1 MSIPYPQLRVLIVED
16 HAFTRL
22 LIKEVLQSL
31 GCQQGNIHEAE
42 DGASGLKALQEKRAD
57 LIICDWQ
64 MQPMDGLTF
73 VRKLRDPAKS
83 KNPFV
88 PIIFCTA
95 HTDMDLI
102 QRARDTGVTEVMT
115 KPITVKAIESK
126 IKAILET
133 PRPFVDSAQYF
144 GPDRRRRNQE
154 TTPTEDRRRAR
165 RTVIKQVSEDEA
177 IKISGAHDGDAEDHG
192 EPAETGD
199 RRRTAFRR
207 ASAQTSLFRA

>member
-31 GCQQGNIHEAE
+31 GCQQDNIHEAE
-42 DGASGLKALQEKRAD
+42 DGATGLKALQEHRAD

-73 VRKLRDPAKS
+73 VRKLRDPVNS

-126 IKAILET
+126 IKAILEK

-144 GPDRRRRNQE
+144 GPDRRRRSDGNA
-154 TTPTEDRRRAR
+154 PAEDRRQAR
-165 RTVIKQVSEDEA
+165 RTVIKQVSEDQP
-177 IKISGAHDGDAEDHG
+177 IKVSGSAASDADAGD
-192 EPAETGD
+192 
-199 RRRTAFRR
+199 
-207 ASAQTSLFRA
+207 S

>member
-42 DGASGLKALQEKRAD
+42 DGSAGLKALLEKRAD

-73 VRKLRDPAKS
+73 VRTLRDPAKS

-95 HTDMDLI
+95 HTDLDLI

-115 KPITVKAIESK
+115 KPITVKAIEGK
-126 IKAILET
+126 IKAILEA
-133 PRPFVDSAQYF
+133 PRPFVDSSQYF
-144 GPDRRRRNQE
+144 GPDRRRRSE
-154 TTPTEDRRRAR
+154 EPAPPEERRRAR
-165 RTVIKQVSEDEA
+165 RTVIKQVSEDQP
-177 IKISGAHDGDAEDHG
+177 IKVSGASDDSAEAGDGTTKPG
-192 EPAETGD
+192 G
-199 RRRTAFRR
+199 
-207 ASAQTSLFRA
+207 S

>member
-22 LIKEVLQSL
+22 LLKEVLQSL

-42 DGASGLKALQEKRAD
+42 DGAAALAALKEKRAD
-57 LIICDWQ
+57 IIICDWQ

-73 VRKLRDPAKS
+73 VRKLRDPETS

-95 HTDMDLI
+95 HTDRDLI

-115 KPITVKAIESK
+115 KPITVKAIEGK
-126 IKAILET
+126 IKAILEQ
-133 PRPFVDSAQYF
+133 PRPFVDAAQYF
-144 GPDRRRRNQE
+144 GPDRRRRDDDA
-154 TTPTEDRRRAR
+154 PAEDRRRAR
-165 RTVIKQVSEDEA
+165 RTVIKQVSEDQPLKKPGPDGQASEA
-177 IKISGAHDGDAEDHG
+177 KES
-192 EPAETGD
+192 
-199 RRRTAFRR
+199 
-207 ASAQTSLFRA
+207 

>member
-42 DGASGLKALQEKRAD
+42 DGASGLNVLQEKRAD

-73 VRKLRDPAKS
+73 VRKLRDPEKS

-126 IKAILET
+126 IKAILEQ
-133 PRPFVDSAQYF
+133 PRPFVDSTQYF
-144 GPDRRRRNQE
+144 GPDRRRRSDE
-154 TTPTEDRRRAR
+154 PTPAAERRRAR
-165 RTVIKQVSEDEA
+165 RTVIKQVSEDER
-177 IKISGAHDGDAEDHG
+177 IKVSGSPDGKAEAGDG
-192 EPAETGD
+192 TAESSD
-199 RRRTAFRR
+199 
-207 ASAQTSLFRA
+207 S

>member
-42 DGASGLKALQEKRAD
+42 DGSSGLKALQDNRAD

-64 MQPMDGLTF
+64 MEPMDGLTF
-73 VRKLRDPAKS
+73 VRKLRDPEMS

-95 HTDMDLI
+95 YTDRDLI

-115 KPITVKAIESK
+115 KPITVKAIESR
-126 IKAILET
+126 IKAIVEQ
-133 PRPFVDSAQYF
+133 PRPFVDSTQYF
-144 GPDRRRRNQE
+144 GPDRRRRNEE
-154 TTPTEDRRRAR
+154 TPSDDRRSAR
-165 RTVIKQVSEDEA
+165 RTVIKQVSEDEQ
-177 IKISGAHDGDAEDHG
+177 IKKSSTADSSPGNG
-192 EPAETGD
+192 E
-199 RRRTAFRR
+199 
-207 ASAQTSLFRA
+207 S